1 MPRNSSRATTA
12 LVASLSL
19 IVPNASFLGAAHA
32 QELTTTPDGEPAVL
46 LCEGGIIPPCETGE
60 PMAIPLADPMLV
72 DALGQDK
79 IVELTKQSQEQMGD
93 VAPDE
98 PANENAAEPATGD
111 EPADANPQADAAME
125 QAADP
130 AEPVAEEAT
139 ADESGAVEAEGSAD
153 GAAEEMAPEMEEV
166 EPAPADDQ
174 AAEGE
179 MDAEV
184 EAEIEAQSEAAPAEE
199 AAPAADEATSED
211 AVEVEAEA
219 TEDGSVEAEAS
230 AEAEAAQEEMAPE
243 TTEAEAAP
251 AEEGEMNADAE
262 AEMEADA
269 EAEMDVEAETTA
281 EGEAASEEAAPAK
294 EVSDEVAQQI
304 AEEQAALEQ
313 AQQEMADQIAEMQAE
328 MSAATD
334 AEATTD
340 EEAAAA
346 DEGAEEVAAD
356 DEPAVDP
363 TAEEEDA
370 APLAASDE
378 NAADAEVTEETLTEE
393 QVRTSDEDFETT
405 SANNAEASEDNGGLS
420 NFEKALLVGLGAVAV
435 GSLLDN
441 GEEVVGNTGDRVIVQ
456 GPNGLQIY
464 KNDDALLNQA
474 GNDVKTETFAD
485 GSTRTTVTRPD
496 GTQVLTIRDD
506 LGRVVTRAR
515 ILTDGTRIN
524 LITDA
529 ERAAEPVDVASLRET
544 TRPAPS
550 YSVNDADVARLI
562 AALQAQ
568 KPQNVDRSYS
578 LRQIREIRSV
588 RELVPAIDLDTINF
602 ATGSAAISQAE
613 ITSLVRMGLLIE
625 DMVQKNPNEIF
636 LVEGHTDAVG
646 SDVNNLG
653 LSDRRAESVALAM
666 TEYFDI
672 PPENLVVQGYGERYL
687 KVNTETAEQA
697 NRRATIRRITPL
709 LDQVASAQ

>member
-46 LCEGGIIPPCETGE
+46 LCEGGIIPPCENGE
-60 PMAIPLADPMLV
+60 PTAIPLADPALV

-79 IVELTKQSQEQMGD
+79 IVELTKQSQEEMGD
-93 VAPDE
+93 IAPAE

-111 EPADANPQADAAME
+111 EPAQANPQADAAME
-125 QAADP
+125 QAAEP

-139 ADESGAVEAEGSAD
+139 ADETDAVEAQESAD
-153 GAAEEMAPEMEEV
+153 GAAEEMAPEMTDAEA
-166 EPAPADDQ
+166 APAEGE
-174 AAEGE
+174 AVEGE

-184 EAEIEAQSEAAPAEE
+184 QAEIEAQSE

-230 AEAEAAQEEMAPE
+230 EEAEAAQEEMAPE

-269 EAEMDVEAETTA
+269 EMGAEAETTA
-281 EGEAASEEAAPAK
+281 EAEMTEEETASEEAAPAK

-313 AQQEMADQIAEMQAE
+313 AQQDMADQIAEMQAE

-363 TAEEEDA
+363 TAEEEEA

-378 NAADAEVTEETLTEE
+378 NATDAEVTEETLTEE
-393 QVRTSDEDFETT
+393 QVRSSDEDFEPT

-578 LRQIREIRSV
+578 LRQVREIRSV

-687 KVNTETAEQA
+687 KVNTESAEQA

>member
-32 QELTTTPDGEPAVL
+32 QELTTTADGEPAVL
-46 LCEGGIIPPCETGE
+46 LCEGGIIPPCENGE
-60 PMAIPLADPMLV
+60 PTAIPLADPSLV

-79 IVELTKQSQEQMGD
+79 IVELTKQSQEEMGD
-93 VAPDE
+93 VAPAD
-98 PANENAAEPATGD
+98 PANENAAEPANGD
-111 EPADANPQADAAME
+111 EPAQANPQADAAME

-139 ADESGAVEAEGSAD
+139 ADESGAVEAETSTD

-166 EPAPADDQ
+166 EAAPADDQ
-174 AAEGE
+174 AVEGE
-179 MDAEV
+179 VDAEV
-184 EAEIEAQSEAAPAEE
+184 QAEIEAQSEAAPA
-199 AAPAADEATSED
+199 ADEATAED
-211 AVEVEAEA
+211 VTEVEAEA

-230 AEAEAAQEEMAPE
+230 AESEAAQEEMAPE

-251 AEEGEMNADAE
+251 EAEAEMNADAE
-262 AEMEADA
+262 AEAD
-269 EAEMDVEAETTA
+269 MTA
-281 EGEAASEEAAPAK
+281 EEEAASEEAAPAK

-313 AQQEMADQIAEMQAE
+313 AQQDMADQIAEMQAE

-393 QVRTSDEDFETT
+393 QVRTSDEDFQTT
-405 SANNAEASEDNGGLS
+405 SANNAEASADNGGLS

-646 SDVNNLG
+646 SDVSNLG

-687 KVNTETAEQA
+687 KVNTESAEQA

>member
-12 LVASLSL
+12 LVATLSL
-19 IVPNASFLGAAHA
+19 IVPNASFLGTAHA

-93 VAPDE
+93 VAPAD

-111 EPADANPQADAAME
+111 EPADANAQSDAAME

-166 EPAPADDQ
+166 EAAPADDQ

-269 EAEMDVEAETTA
+269 E
-281 EGEAASEEAAPAK
+281 GEAASEEPAPAK

-346 DEGAEEVAAD
+346 DEGAEEVAAN

-687 KVNTETAEQA
+687 KVNTESAEQA